1 MTEGDILKN
10 INSPADLSALSSEE
24 LQGLTQEIRAELLRV
39 VLKTG
44 GHLASNLGV
53 VELTVALLKN
63 FDPPADKIIWD
74 TSHQAYTYKL
84 LTGRKDLFEKLR
96 QDDGCCG
103 FLSREESEY
112 DCFGAGHAGTAIS
125 AAAGMAAARDSQ
137 GGEENIIAVIGD
149 GALGSGI
156 ALEGLNNII
165 ETTRNFTVVLN
176 DNKMSIAPN
185 VGAIAQHLN
194 RLISGEF
201 YNRMKAKAGDTFDRI
216 PLIGNELKRRVK
228 QVEEAAKGML
238 VPGLLFE
245 ELGLRYIG
253 PLDGHNLEELVETF
267 NNIKRLNEPLLVHVL
282 TEKGHGYHAAE
293 KAPEKYHGVSK
304 PNSVDKNHGNKPS
317 ETDPTSTF
325 SNACGKVVE
334 SLMKKDERTIAITAG
349 MCKGTGLE
357 NVRTCF
363 PERHRDVGI
372 AEEHAVVSAAGMA
385 AAGQRPI
392 VFLYA
397 TFMQR
402 AMDYVFHD
410 VCLQNLPVIFCLDR
424 AGVVDDGPTHHGIHD
439 LAFWQAVP
447 NLEVF
452 QPADRLELDMMIRKA
467 FESQRP
473 TIIRYPKGDAAE
485 IETNS
490 KVPFEWGKAGVLKE
504 GKDIALWCNGRET
517 VTGIKVADILQS
529 SGLEATV
536 VNARSLRPFD
546 SELLLEHAQKMPI
559 ATIENHVANG
569 GLGSIAKEIAVAG
582 SHSKIFTYAWPTEQ
596 NIPFGTENG
605 LREKFGLTPEKIA
618 NNIREKLE
626 L

>member
-1 MTEGDILKN
+1 MDT
-10 INSPADLSALSSEE
+10 LSSEE
-24 LQGLTQEIRAELLRV
+24 LLSLTEEIRAELLDV
-39 VLKTG
+39 VLQTG

-63 FDPPADKIIWD
+63 FDPPTDKIIWD

-84 LTGRKDLFEKLR
+84 LTGRRDFFRTLR

-103 FLSREESEY
+103 FLSRDESNY

-125 AAAGMAAARDSQ
+125 AAAGMAAARDLH
-137 GGEENIIAVIGD
+137 GGEENILAVIGD

-165 ETTRNFTVVLN
+165 ETTQNFTVVLN

-201 YNRMKAKAGDTFDRI
+201 YNRMKSKAGDTFERI
-216 PLIGNELKRRVK
+216 PFIGNELKRRVK

-282 TEKGHGYHAAE
+282 TEKGHGYPAAE
-293 KAPEKYHGVSK
+293 EAPEKYHGVSK
-304 PNSVDKNHGNKPS
+304 PKPASDNKVS
-317 ETDPTSTF
+317 EESAYKPAPTF
-325 SNACGKVVE
+325 SSACGNVVE
-334 SLMKKDERTIAITAG
+334 NLMKEDRRTIAITAG

-357 NVRTCF
+357 NIRTSF
-363 PERHRDVGI
+363 PERYCDVGI
-372 AEEHAVVSAAGMA
+372 AEEHAVVSGAGMA
-385 AAGQRPI
+385 VSGQRPI
-392 VFLYA
+392 VVLYA

-447 NLEVF
+447 NLDVL
-452 QPADRLELDMMIRKA
+452 QPADEVELDLMIREAYK
-467 FESQRP
+467 SQRP
-473 TIIRYPKGDAAE
+473 TIIRYPKGSASE
-485 IETNS
+485 IKENTA
-490 KVPFEWGKAGVLKE
+490 VAFERGKAGVLRN
-504 GKDIALWCNGRET
+504 GKDIAIWCNGRET
-517 VTGIKVADILQS
+517 VTGLRAAELLQA
-529 SGLEATV
+529 SGIEAAV
-536 VNARSLRPFD
+536 VNTRFLRPFD
-546 SELLLEHAQKMPI
+546 NELLLEHAEKMPV

-569 GLGSIAKEIAVAG
+569 GLGSIVKEYAVTG
-582 SHSKIFTYAWPTEQ
+582 NHSRIFTYAWPTEKC
-596 NIPFGTENG
+596 IPYGTENG

-618 NNIREKLE
+618 NSIREKLNS
-626 L
+626 